1 MEFPRQDEKMMG
13 WTIDYDFLQQI
24 KKTITSKSK
33 ENITL
38 EAIEDVLIAVEKVEK
53 KRGVK

>member
-53 KRGVK
+53 KREVK